1 MSIRISAV
9 ALLLGATLASPAL
22 AVAASPD
29 EAKIQALDKKQIE
42 VLEKQFALAVQLKDA
57 AKIMA
62 VYAPEGLFVFDLAP
76 PRQYVGQAAYKKD
89 WENVFAGTVGPV
101 KFSVAD
107 LDVTVVGPVAYGH
120 SIQSIS
126 WTGKNG
132 KSTGAVVR
140 VTDVY
145 RKTGGKWLI
154 VQEHVSVPVD
164 LDTGK
169 PDMMSKP

>member
-1 MSIRISAV
+1 MHIRMSIA
-9 ALLLGATLASPAL
+9 AL
-22 AVAASPD
+22 ALGSALVAPSIAPAASSD
-29 EAKIQALDKKQIE
+29 EAQIQA
-42 VLEKQFALAVQLKDA
+42 LEKQFAAAVQAKDVT
-57 AKIMA
+57 KIMA
-62 VYAPEGLFVFDLAP
+62 VYAPDVFVFDLVP

-89 WENVFAGTVGPV
+89 WENVLAGTVGPV
-101 KFSVAD
+101 KFSVSD
-107 LDVTVVGPVAYGH
+107 LSVTASGTVAYGH

-126 WTGKNG
+126 WTAKNG
-132 KSTGAVVR
+132 KATGAVVR

-169 PDMMSKP
+169 PDMTSKP

>member
-1 MSIRISAV
+1 MTVLTRATGALLCAATLISPAV
-9 ALLLGATLASPAL
+9 AL
-22 AVAASPD
+22 AASS
-29 EAKIQALDKKQIE
+29 DKAQIE
-42 VLEKQFALAVQLKDA
+42 TLEKQFVAAVQAKDV

-62 VYAPEGLFVFDLAP
+62 LYAPEGLFVFDLVP

-89 WENVFAGTVGPV
+89 WEGVLGGTVGAV
-101 KFSVAD
+101 KFSVSD
-107 LDVTVVGPVAYGH
+107 LDVTAVGPVAYGH
-120 SIQSIS
+120 SIQTIHF
-126 WTGKNG
+126 TGKNG
-132 KSTGAVVR
+132 KANDLIVR

-145 RKTGGKWLI
+145 RKMGGKWLI

>member
-1 MSIRISAV
+1 MTIRMCATGAI
-9 ALLLGATLASPAL
+9 LLAAGLAWSSSVP
-22 AVAASPD
+22 AASSD
-29 EAKIQALDKKQIE
+29 EAQIQT
-42 VLEKQFALAVQLKDA
+42 LEKQFSAAVQAKDV

-62 VYAPEGLFVFDLAP
+62 VYAPDVFVYDLVP

-89 WENVFAGTVGPV
+89 WETVFAGTVGPV
-101 KFSVAD
+101 KFGVSD
-107 LDVTVVGPVAYGH
+107 LSVTVVGPVAYGH

-132 KSTGAVVR
+132 KATGAVVR

-145 RKTGGKWLI
+145 RKTGDKWLI

>member
-1 MSIRISAV
+1 MTIRNAAGAIA
-9 ALLLGATLASPAL
+9 LGAVLAGPAFAL
-22 AVAASPD
+22 AAPS
-29 EAKIQALDKKQIE
+29 DKAQIE
-42 VLEKQFALAVQLKDA
+42 TLEKQFATAVQAKDV

-89 WENVFAGTVGPV
+89 WESLFAGTVGPV

-120 SIQSIS
+120 SVQAMN
-126 WTGKNG
+126 WTARNG
-132 KSTGAVVR
+132 KPAAMVAR

-145 RKTGGKWLI
+145 RKMGGKWLI

>member
-1 MSIRISAV
+1 MKLRNYSGP
-9 ALLLGATLASPAL
+9 LLLGAAL
-22 AVAASPD
+22 AWPAIVPAAPSG
-29 EAKIQALDKKQIE
+29 EAQIQT
-42 VLEKQFALAVQLKDA
+42 LEKQFVAAVQAKDV

-62 VYAPEGLFVFDLAP
+62 VYSPDVFVFDLVP

-89 WENVFAGTVGPV
+89 WENVLAGTVGPV
-101 KFSVAD
+101 KFSVSD
-107 LDVTVVGPVAYGH
+107 LSITTVGTVAYGH

-132 KSTGAVVR
+132 KATGAVVR

-145 RKTGGKWLI
+145 RRIGGKWLI